1 MRNLR
6 KTSKEH
12 SKFLTGAIVSLA
24 FVAGYV
30 TNSIITPQHL
40 HAKEN
45 FDVTLTGFNQTSAKK
60 NSAVNSGSA
69 PQSKQPQR
77 KNSNSDNLNRPAKS
91 GILRY
96 YTKTSVETI
105 GGKKIKVVSKYAI
118 KESEYLLHRELKDIN
133 TGKTL
138 QTEDYDSYIS
148 FPMKTQIRDKNGVI
162 NYAEFYDDFSDDNK
176 CPVSGKLMQ
185 IGDDGDKVL
194 YTISYKRIV
203 EMDPEPK
210 QEDLGPLFPFLI
222 N

>member
-6 KTSKEH
+6 KTSKGR

-60 NSAVNSGSA
+60 NSVNSKSA

-96 YTKTSVETI
+96 YTKTSVETVD
-105 GGKKIKVVSKYAI
+105 GKEIKVVKKYAI
-118 KESEYLLHRELKDIN
+118 KEHAYLLHCDLKDIN

-148 FPMKTQIRDKNGVI
+148 FPMKTQIKDKNGVI

-203 EMDPEPK
+203 EKDPEPK

>member
-6 KTSKEH
+6 KTSKGR

-30 TNSIITPQHL
+30 TNSIVTPQHL

-60 NSAVNSGSA
+60 NSVNSKSA

-96 YTKTSVETI
+96 YTKTSVETVD
-105 GGKKIKVVSKYAI
+105 GKEIKVVKKYAI
-118 KESEYLLHRELKDIN
+118 KEHAYLLHCDLKDIN

-148 FPMKTQIRDKNGVI
+148 FPMKTQIKDKNGVI

-203 EMDPEPK
+203 EKDPEPK

>member
-6 KTSKEH
+6 KISKGR

-30 TNSIITPQHL
+30 TNSIVTPQHL

-60 NSAVNSGSA
+60 NSVNSKSA

-96 YTKTSVETI
+96 YTKTSVETVD
-105 GGKKIKVVSKYAI
+105 GKEIKVVKKYAI
-118 KESEYLLHRELKDIN
+118 KEHAYLLHCDLKDIN

-148 FPMKTQIRDKNGVI
+148 FPMKTQIKDKNGVI

-203 EMDPEPK
+203 EKDPEPK

>member
-6 KTSKEH
+6 KTSKGR

-30 TNSIITPQHL
+30 TNSIVTPQHL

-60 NSAVNSGSA
+60 NSVNSKSA

-96 YTKTSVETI
+96 YTKTSVETVD
-105 GGKKIKVVSKYAI
+105 GKEIKVVKKYAI
-118 KESEYLLHRELKDIN
+118 KEHAYLLHCDLKDIN

-148 FPMKTQIRDKNGVI
+148 FPMKTQIRDKNGVT

-203 EMDPEPK
+203 EKDPEPK

>member
-6 KTSKEH
+6 KISKGR

-30 TNSIITPQHL
+30 TNSIVTPQHL

-60 NSAVNSGSA
+60 NSVNSKSA

-96 YTKTSVETI
+96 YTKTSVETVD
-105 GGKKIKVVSKYAI
+105 GKEIKVVKKYAI
-118 KESEYLLHRELKDIN
+118 KEHAYLLHCDLKDIN

-203 EMDPEPK
+203 EKDPEPK

>member
-6 KTSKEH
+6 KTSKGR

-30 TNSIITPQHL
+30 TNSIVTPQHL

-60 NSAVNSGSA
+60 NSVNSKSA

-96 YTKTSVETI
+96 YTKTSVETVD
-105 GGKKIKVVSKYAI
+105 GKEIKVVKKYAI
-118 KESEYLLHRELKDIN
+118 KEHAYLLHCDLKDIN

-148 FPMKTQIRDKNGVI
+148 FPMKTQIKDKNGVI

-185 IGDDGDKVL
+185 IGDNGDKVL

-203 EMDPEPK
+203 EKDPEPK

>member
-6 KTSKEH
+6 KTSKGR

-60 NSAVNSGSA
+60 NSVNSKSA

-96 YTKTSVETI
+96 YTKTSVETV
-105 GGKKIKVVSKYAI
+105 GGKEIKVVRKYAI
-118 KESEYLLHRELKDIN
+118 KESAFLLHCDLKDIN
-133 TGKTL
+133 TGKII
-138 QTEDYDSYIS
+138 QTEDYDSYAS
-148 FPMKTQIRDKNGVI
+148 FPMKTQIRNEDGNTI
-162 NYAEFYDDFSDDNK
+162 YAEFYDDFSDSDK
-176 CPVSGKLMQ
+176 CPTAGKIMQ
-185 IGDDGDKVL
+185 IEDDGDRVL

-203 EMDPEPK
+203 EKDPEPK

>member
-6 KTSKEH
+6 KTSKVH

-24 FVAGYV
+24 FIAGYV

-45 FDVTLTGFNQTSAKK
+45 FDVTLTGFNQTFAKK
-60 NSAVNSGSA
+60 NSVNSESA

-105 GGKKIKVVSKYAI
+105 DGKEIKVVRKYAI
-118 KESEYLLHRELKDIN
+118 KESAFLLHCDLKDIN

-148 FPMKTQIRDKNGVI
+148 FPMKTQIRDKNGVT

-185 IGDDGDKVL
+185 IGDDGEKGL

-203 EMDPEPK
+203 EKDPEPK

>member
-6 KTSKEH
+6 KTSKGR
-12 SKFLTGAIVSLA
+12 SKFMTGAIVSLA

-30 TNSIITPQHL
+30 TNSIVTPQHL

-60 NSAVNSGSA
+60 NSVNSKSA

-96 YTKTSVETI
+96 YTKTSVETV
-105 GGKKIKVVSKYAI
+105 GGKEIKVVRKYAI
-118 KESEYLLHRELKDIN
+118 KESAFLLHCDLKDIN

-148 FPMKTQIRDKNGVI
+148 FPMKTQIKDKNGVI

-185 IGDDGDKVL
+185 IGDNGDKVL

-203 EMDPEPK
+203 EKDPEPK

>member
-24 FVAGYV
+24 FIAGYV

-105 GGKKIKVVSKYAI
+105 GGKKLRS
-118 KESEYLLHRELKDIN
+118 
-133 TGKTL
+133 
-138 QTEDYDSYIS
+138 
-148 FPMKTQIRDKNGVI
+148 
-162 NYAEFYDDFSDDNK
+162 
-176 CPVSGKLMQ
+176 
-185 IGDDGDKVL
+185 
-194 YTISYKRIV
+194 
-203 EMDPEPK
+203 
-210 QEDLGPLFPFLI
+210 
-222 N
+222 